1 MADLR
6 LLVIDDEVEF
16 ATFVGRVATDC
27 GYVTAV
33 ASNPEEFRARLAAIQ
48 PDVIV
53 MDLQMPRVDGVELLR
68 ELAQSSVGAKIIL
81 ASGVDSRVLDT
92 AKQLGIGAGLDVMA
106 TVLKP
111 VRAAELRRLLDSV
124 KGQNAP
130 ITPADIS
137 RAVESGEF
145 ALHYQPR
152 LDAQSGKLTSAE
164 ALIRW
169 WHPSKGQLMPG
180 HFLAVSEGSTVI
192 DQLTAW
198 VLDAAIKQAG
208 IWRKG
213 GMPLSISVNVSA
225 RNLSDLGLPDRIM
238 DLCRTYGLPPDQL
251 TIELTETATM
261 KDAGK
266 IMDILTRMRLK
277 GFGLAIDDFGTG
289 YSSLVQLRRLPFTEL
304 KIDKSFVIDMLTSK
318 DSALIVKTIIDMARN
333 LGLAPVAEG
342 VESQVAAERLVAEG
356 CNLLQGYWIS
366 RPLPTDKFE
375 AVFKTYTLPAGLQR
389 PEKLKTDQRTGPK
402 VA

>member
-16 ATFVGRVATDC
+16 ATFVGRVAADC
-27 GYVTAV
+27 GFVTAI
-33 ASNPEEFRARLAAIQ
+33 ANDPEEFRSRLATIT

-68 ELAQSSVGAKIIL
+68 ELAQGKVAAKIIL

-92 AKQLGIGAGLDVMA
+92 AKQLGLDAGLDIMA

-111 VRAAELRRLLDSV
+111 IRAADLRRIFESAR
-124 KGQNAP
+124 GQSAP
-130 ITPADIS
+130 ITPADIE
-137 RAVESGEF
+137 RAIADGEM

-152 LDAQSGKLTSAE
+152 LDARSGTITSAE

-169 WHPSKGQLMPG
+169 WHPSKGQLFPG
-180 HFLAVSEGSTVI
+180 QFLSVAENSAVI

-198 VLDAAIKQAG
+198 VLEAAIAQTGA
-208 IWRKG
+208 WRKQ
-213 GMPLSISVNVSA
+213 GMSLAISANVSA
-225 RNLSDLGLPDRIM
+225 RNLGDLGLPDRIF
-238 DLCRTYGLPPDQL
+238 DLCKTHGLPPDQL

-304 KIDKSFVIDMLTSK
+304 KIDKSFVIDMLTSR
-318 DSALIVKTIIDMARN
+318 DSALIVKTIIDMAHN
-333 LGLAPVAEG
+333 LGLVPVAEG
-342 VESQVAAERLVAEG
+342 VESQVAAEQLIADG
-356 CNLLQGYWIS
+356 CYLLQGYWIS

-375 AVFKTYTLPAGLQR
+375 AVFKSFTLPAGLQR
-389 PEKLKTDQRTGPK
+389 KDPKSGPK

>member
-16 ATFVGRVATDC
+16 ATFVGRVAADC
-27 GYVTAV
+27 GFVTAI
-33 ASNPEEFRARLAAIQ
+33 ATDAEEFRSRLTAIM

-53 MDLQMPRVDGVELLR
+53 MDLQMPRVDGIELLR
-68 ELAQSSVGAKIIL
+68 ELAQGGSTAKIVL

-92 AKQLGIGAGLDVMA
+92 AKQLGLDAGLAILA

-111 VRAAELRRLLDSV
+111 IRAADLRRIFESV
-124 KGQNAP
+124 RGQSAP
-130 ITPADIS
+130 ITPADIE
-137 RAVESGEF
+137 RAIEDGEM

-152 LDAQSGKLTSAE
+152 LDARTGKITSAE

-169 WHPSKGQLMPG
+169 WHPSKGQLFPG
-180 HFLAVSEGSTVI
+180 QFLSVAENSSVI
-192 DQLTAW
+192 DRLTSW
-198 VLDAAIKQAG
+198 VLEAAITQTGA
-208 IWRKG
+208 WRKQ
-213 GMPLSISVNVSA
+213 GMPVAISANVSA
-225 RNLSDLGLPDRIM
+225 RNLGDLGLPDRIF
-238 DLCRTYGLPPDQL
+238 DLCKTHGLPPDQL

-261 KDAGK
+261 KDASK

-304 KIDKSFVIDMLTSK
+304 KIDKSFVIDMLTAK
-318 DSALIVKTIIDMARN
+318 DSALIVKTIIDMAHN
-333 LGLAPVAEG
+333 LGLVPVAEG
-342 VESQVAAERLVAEG
+342 VESQIAAEQLIADG
-356 CNLLQGYWIS
+356 CYLLQGYWIS

-375 AVFKTYTLPAGLQR
+375 AVYKSFTLPAGLQR
-389 PEKLKTDQRTGPK
+389 NDPQSGPK